1 MPVLFISVI
10 NVTLNLLLLLFCI
23 HSQAPEAIIALITHA
38 AVRQI
43 IESNLSGYRQDES
56 EDACE

>member
-1 MPVLFISVI
+1 M
-10 NVTLNLLLLLFCI
+10 
-23 HSQAPEAIIALITHA
+23 HSQAPEAITALIAHA

-43 IESNLSGYRQDES
+43 IESDLSGYRQDES